1 MNAKQLAET
10 SSNMLGTLVLPL
22 FTIQPGEPIPKG
34 IAKFCVANDES
45 DVANLAS
52 LFRSICPK

>member
-1 MNAKQLAET
+1 
-10 SSNMLGTLVLPL
+10 MLGTLVLPL